1 MLTSGRH
8 WQAHVPPHHHGPMPV
23 VLLLHGAGGSCRS
36 VMRQTGIAHH
46 VDARGVLVISADG
59 TALRR
64 DSRPRFLTN
73 PQMWNDGSGLRAGPA
88 FGVDDVAHLVTVLE
102 EASHRFRID
111 GDRVYAIGFSN
122 GGSMALRLAAEM
134 PQRFAAVAAVA
145 GQPFAEPRTGARPVP
160 TVCVCGT
167 ADPFVPLVG
176 GKVQLPWGVSLQ
188 QPSYLDS
195 VAEWARAAGCEADPE
210 SDEPSRG
217 VGRMRWTGSDG
228 AEVDLY
234 LVEGAGHVWPGGTS
248 TMPELLVGTD
258 PRTFDAMGATLDF
271 LLARSL

>member
-8 WQAHVPPHHHGPMPV
+8 WQAHVPPHHHGPMPT
-23 VLLLHGAGGSCRS
+23 VLLLHGAGGSSRS

-59 TALRR
+59 TSLRR
-64 DSRPRFLTN
+64 DAHPQFLTN
-73 PQMWNDGSGLRAGPA
+73 PQMWNDGSGRRAGPA
-88 FGVDDVAHLVTVLE
+88 FGVDDVTHLAMVLD
-102 EASHRFRID
+102 EAAHRFRID
-111 GDRVYAIGFSN
+111 ADRVYAMGFSN
-122 GGSMALRLAAEM
+122 GGSMALRLGAEM
-134 PQRFAAVAAVA
+134 PGRIAAVA
-145 GQPFAEPRTGARPVP
+145 VP

-195 VAEWARAAGCEADPE
+195 VAEWAQAAGCRVDPEADE
-210 SDEPSRG
+210 LTRG
-217 VGRMRWTGSDG
+217 VGRMRWEGDGG
-228 AEVDLY
+228 AEVALY
-234 LVEGAGHVWPGGTS
+234 LVEGAGHVWPGGIS

-258 PRTFDAMGATLDF
+258 PRTFDATAAMLDF
-271 LLARSL
+271 LLTRTL

>member
-73 PQMWNDGSGLRAGPA
+73 PQMWNDGSGRRAGPA
-88 FGVDDVAHLVTVLE
+88 FGVDDIGHLAAIID
-102 EASHRFRID
+102 EASHRFRVD
-111 GDRVYAIGFSN
+111 ASRVYAMGFSN

-134 PQRFAAVAAVA
+134 PERIAAVAADA
-145 GQPFAEPRTGARPVP
+145 GQPFVEPSAGRRSV
-160 TVCVCGT
+160 
-167 ADPFVPLVG
+167 DPFVPLVG
-176 GKVQLPWGVSLQ
+176 GRVQLPWGLSLQ

-195 VAEWARAAGCEADPE
+195 VAAWAAAMGCDPEPEAD
-210 SDEPSRG
+210 EPAPG
-217 VGRMRWTGSDG
+217 VGRMRWTGDAG
-228 AEVDLY
+228 ADVELH
-234 LVEGAGHVWPGGTS
+234 LVESAGHVWPGGVS

-258 PRTFDAMGATLDF
+258 PRTFDATGSMLDF